1 MKIQFLKDHH
11 FGKDSVIKAGIQID
25 NHPNEQ
31 YLITMGVAVEVKEVK
46 KKKKDGV

>member
-1 MKIQFLKDHH
+1 MKIQFTKDHYA
-11 FGKDSVIKAGIQID
+11 GGVTIKAGTVVE

>member
-1 MKIQFLKDHH
+1 MKIQFLKDHYA
-11 FGKDSVIKAGIQID
+11 GGVTIKSGTQVD